1 MFIPMQRYASFIIYA
16 VKVVHKDKFENTKR
30 FVYKIHKHCQNI
42 FVALHID
49 YRNQHIAQYETDI

>member
-16 VKVVHKDKFENTKR
+16 VKVVHKDKFANTKR
-30 FVYKIHKHCQNI
+30 FVYKIHKQCQNI

-49 YRNQHIAQYETDI
+49 HRKQYFARYETNI